1 MGTYK
6 ALKLDVGTL
15 AEDEFLAVFLAEY
28 LGGHLQQANPRS
40 DRIAREMHPVIVVI
54 GIQPRAAF
62 ETTIDNLGRDDLEK
76 IIDQFHCWRL

>member
-28 LGGHLQQANPRS
+28 LGGHLQQTNPRS
-40 DRIAREMHPVIVVI
+40 DRIAREMHPVVVVI

-62 ETTIDNLGRDDLEK
+62 ETAIDILGRDNLEK
-76 IIDQFHCWRL
+76 VINQFHCSRL

>member
-15 AEDEFLAVFLAEY
+15 AKDELLAVFLTEY

-40 DRIAREMHPVIVVI
+40 DRIAREMHPIVVVT
-54 GIQPRAAF
+54 GI
-62 ETTIDNLGRDDLEK
+62 
-76 IIDQFHCWRL
+76 